1 METYKKLND
10 ICTNI
15 TVNEEMKE
23 IDMKLDDN
31 KNHNIKMKVN
41 INGYDFASIKEDIKI
56 IIENDNKMN
65 QKNKFDYIVSV
76 MKKSNKFN
84 KGVKNFMTI
93 YDEIKNDTIPKNSKL
108 FYHEYKEFID
118 LNNWYDILGID
129 TEDWYNLLECK
140 NVIAKFS
147 IINQDEYN
155 KYLDQDSRLPTNPIE
170 YYKLQNINTYN
181 DLLCTF
187 YNILI

>member
-1 METYKKLND
+1 MKID
-10 ICTNI
+10 IT
-15 TVNEEMKE
+15 
-23 IDMKLDDN
+23 
-31 KNHNIKMKVN
+31 
-41 INGYDFASIKEDIKI
+41 GYDFASIKEDIKI
-56 IIENDNKMN
+56 IIENDNKMD
-65 QKNKFDYIVSV
+65 QKNKFDYIVSI

-84 KGVKNFMTI
+84 KSVKNFMVT

-118 LNNWYDILGID
+118 KNNWYDILGID
-129 TEDWYNLLECK
+129 TGDWYNLSECK

-147 IINQDEYN
+147 IINQDKYN
-155 KYLDQDSRLPTNPIE
+155 DYLNQDSRLPTNPIE

-187 YNILI
+187 YSSIL